1 MLENT
6 NIWTKGPMNLWVN
19 NEPAKVYVPDTN
31 VKSTYTTLQSKLSKQ
46 GSIPIGIDH
55 LADNIIEANPILK
68 KLDLHNVGEITK
80 ISYANDTITIEE
92 AELTNPLIKDLYEAG
107 ELDMVS
113 IVANS
118 TTSECPNDYDYIV
131 NTTDITRVDIVEKG
145 ACPTCDIPKP
155 QSSDDTVVYARYSI
169 KNEEETDMAD
179 ELTAEAIQEIVNT
192 ALNPIKEALDKQEKR
207 IATIEEKVN
216 EEPNPDDDSGN
227 GETKN
232 DEKVEA
238 KLAEMKME
246 AAKAQVKM
254 GIMAGKIT
262 PAQEESMV
270 KMCAADSE
278 AFTKMMEDAPVIVPL
293 DKRDSLLAGSSGD
306 DDDDDPEP
314 TPEEANLNAVL
325 EHFGGE

>member
-19 NEPAKVYVPDTN
+19 NEPVKVYVPDTN
-31 VKSTYTTLQSKLSKQ
+31 VKSTYTTLQSRLSKQ
-46 GSIPIGIDH
+46 GRIPIGIDH

-145 ACPTCDIPKP
+145 ACPTCNIPKP

-169 KNEEETDMAD
+169 KNKEETDMAD

-216 EEPNPDDDSGN
+216 EEPNQDDDSGN

>member
-1 MLENT
+1 MLEKT

-19 NEPAKVYVPDTN
+19 NEPVKVYVPDTN
-31 VKSTYTTLQSKLSKQ
+31 VKSTYTTLQSRLSKQ
-46 GSIPIGIDH
+46 GRIPIGIDH

-68 KLDLHNVGEITK
+68 KLDLHNVGEITE

-145 ACPTCDIPKP
+145 ACPTCNIPKP

-169 KNEEETDMAD
+169 KNKEETDMAD

-216 EEPNPDDDSGN
+216 EEPNQDDDSGN